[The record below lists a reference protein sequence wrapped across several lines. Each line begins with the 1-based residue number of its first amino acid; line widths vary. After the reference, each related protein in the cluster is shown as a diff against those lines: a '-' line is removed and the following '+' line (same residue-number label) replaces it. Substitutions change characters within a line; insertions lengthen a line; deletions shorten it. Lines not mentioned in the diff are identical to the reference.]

1 MQERVILTALKQ
13 AYGQG
18 CTKLR
23 KTVYRLAKTEMANL
37 IENLYSIPEEALL
50 LEIGAEVV
58 RQEAPVLPVKEKR
71 EHKFFEPTVLV
82 HLLILSHITYL
93 LGSHEKE
100 LEACECRCGCIGS
113 AAGKVAGSSARCIEG
128 PRCNAVTG

>member
-1 MQERVILTALKQ
+1 MILTALKQ

-23 KTVYRLAKTEMANL
+23 KTVYRLAKTEKANL

-71 EHKFFEPTVLV
+71 EHKFFEPTVQV
-82 HLLILSHITYL
+82 HLVILSQKNIFARITRT
-93 LGSHEKE
+93 
-100 LEACECRCGCIGS
+100 A
-113 AAGKVAGSSARCIEG
+113 
-128 PRCNAVTG
+128 T

>member
-23 KTVYRLAKTEMANL
+23 KTVYRLAKTEKANL

-58 RQEAPVLPVKEKR
+58 RQEAPVKEKR
-71 EHKFFEPTVLV
+71 DHKFFEPTVLV
-82 HLLILSHITYL
+82 HFLILSHITYL

-100 LEACECRCGCIGS
+100 LEAC
-113 AAGKVAGSSARCIEG
+113 
-128 PRCNAVTG
+128 